1 MIIAIPIEKEQF
13 DSTISTT
20 FARSNYFAI
29 VDKSNGKV
37 QITENLFKDIQ
48 KGAGIKL
55 FHWLIEKQNI
65 DALLAFEMGYK
76 MQQMATEASL
86 QIIIIN
92 EHSKTLNQL
101 LEYMNINPKTAFSS

>member
-1 MIIAIPIEKEQF
+1 
-13 DSTISTT
+13 
-20 FARSNYFAI
+20 
-29 VDKSNGKV
+29 
-37 QITENLFKDIQ
+37 
-48 KGAGIKL
+48 
-55 FHWLIEKQNI
+55 
-65 DALLAFEMGYK
+65 MGYK